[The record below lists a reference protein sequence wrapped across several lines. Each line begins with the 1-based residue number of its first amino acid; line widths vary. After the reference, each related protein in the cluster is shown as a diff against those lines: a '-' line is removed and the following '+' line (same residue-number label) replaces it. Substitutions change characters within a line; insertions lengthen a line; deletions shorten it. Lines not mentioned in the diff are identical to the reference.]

1 MKKQNKVS
9 QSNLILNYL
18 KTGKELTPLEALN
31 LFGCLRLGARIYD
44 LKKSGYKIVSRF
56 VSKNE
61 KIFSSYKLIKK

>member
-1 MKKQNKVS
+1 MKKQNKLS

-18 KTGKELTPLEALN
+18 KTGRELTPLEALN

-44 LKKSGYKIVSRF
+44 LKKSGYNISSRF

-61 KIFSSYKLIKK
+61 KIFSSYKLLKK